1 MTRFLIGLLLGL
13 LLGIGGTAAFLIT
26 AGGGDYLVVSSP
38 RVRELEAS
46 LKNVDQDRAW
56 LRDRLGEANDA
67 MAKLESRFSAL
78 AARFEALSDQVAR
91 GDEDAPPADSSSAAP
106 TPRAT
111 PAAAVPG
118 EDTASPAAAREGAGD
133 EPSAAAPDEPSAAAP
148 DEPAAAP

>member
-46 LKNVDQDRAW
+46 LKNVEQDRAW

-67 MAKLESRFSAL
+67 MAKLESRFAAL
-78 AARFEALSDQVAR
+78 AARFETLSDQVGH
-91 GDEDAPPADSSSAAP
+91 GDGAPQPAATPVPPLPTATATADDAVTPTAAP
-106 TPRAT
+106 ESDA
-111 PAAAVPG
+111 PAAAF
-118 EDTASPAAAREGAGD
+118 
-133 EPSAAAPDEPSAAAP
+133 
-148 DEPAAAP
+148 